1 MGIHAALR
9 KDGEEWIIDPD
20 RGHAGETV
28 SGQVRRQA
36 HIAERWVIVT
46 FAGRIHAV
54 HAEAA
59 REKRSRSNG
68 PVVLRAAILDV
79 REVNRAVTLITA
91 DDRRR
96 SRLVVVTAVTPGD
109 SVLGIELVIYLDV
122 ELPTG
127 VGTDNDFA
135 LVEIRINRALY

>member
-1 MGIHAALR
+1 MVINTVLR
-9 KDGEEWIIDPD
+9 KDREEWIIDPD
-20 RGHAGETV
+20 CRHAGETV
-28 SGQVRRQA
+28 GRQVRRQA

-68 PVVLRAAILDV
+68 PVVLQAAILDV

-96 SRLVVVTAVTPGD
+96 GRLVVMTAVTSAD
-109 SVLGIELVIYLDV
+109 SLLGIE
-122 ELPTG
+122 
-127 VGTDNDFA
+127 
-135 LVEIRINRALY
+135 